1 MDAVS
6 TKQLPSEP
14 ANVDETLASLKEPI
28 PQPIEAESAA
38 TVPSIPAPAKPPRA
52 KKVPDLPIIERRNW
66 LIHLHYIQKDF
77 DRCTAIIDEQLK
89 ETGGMCEYAV
99 YAKALI
105 YRQWGRIQESLDLF
119 QTCSILN
126 PNSCDNLKQVAR
138 SLFLLGRHR
147 AAIDVY
153 NEAAELKEHDWE
165 IYHNQGVCYMYLEK
179 REQAKELLQKAIQF
193 QKHELSYIM
202 LGKCYMH
209 EQDNRKAI
217 EIFRQAVEFSPESPD
232 LLTTLGMLYIE
243 VGMYQKAFEHLGNA
257 MTHNNE
263 HAKAILAAGK
273 LMQQF
278 GEFDV
283 ALIKYRL
290 RSRETPESAPLWN
303 NIAMCFFGKKKY
315 VAAIACLKRANYLS
329 PFDWKILFNLGL
341 SHLYMQQYASAFQF
355 FSAAINF
362 NSKNA
367 DLYMLLAVAL
377 TNLDDPENAT
387 QAYEEAVRLADTNN
401 IWIPLNYSVFLFKN
415 GQKQAAARQFK
426 TFEHRLKERMDKGE
440 KNIDETVKEVA
451 QKLGPALQ
459 LGENLVWRRPES
471 EAPQPPSQTHSKE
484 PVMVPTERGGAGDAA
499 ADAVDNA
506 PAPPE
511 EDIMITNDS
520 ATSKPAS
527 KEAKPAEA
535 QPVAI

>member
-243 VGMYQKAFEHLGNA
+243 
-257 MTHNNE
+257 
-263 HAKAILAAGK
+263 
-273 LMQQF
+273 
-278 GEFDV
+278 
-283 ALIKYRL
+283 
-290 RSRETPESAPLWN
+290 
-303 NIAMCFFGKKKY
+303 
-315 VAAIACLKRANYLS
+315 AIACLKRANYLS